1 MGYPVDL
8 MSVLHPHLCIGGC
21 ETKIMYRSL
30 KVAAFL
36 LSGYAE
42 SVSTAAAC
50 VMSLSADLPNIYWAV
65 ILAIF
70 LSYIRFDIPILC
82 AAVIDA

>member
-1 MGYPVDL
+1 
-8 MSVLHPHLCIGGC
+8 
-21 ETKIMYRSL
+21 MYRSL
-30 KVAAFL
+30 TIAAFR

-42 SVSTAAAC
+42 SISTAAGC